1 MGFSNSFT
9 FLDREQDWAGFALVG
24 VNLTVPIFS
33 SFGRSAASQRAKINV
48 EKAKED
54 LIEIEQQLKLEV
66 SRAKSNYKFSIEDF
80 QNKQRNLELAERIER
95 KNEIK
100 FFEGIASSFE
110 LRQAQ
115 IQLYNAQQE
124 YLQAMLDVITKKADL
139 ETVLNITN

>member
-1 MGFSNSFT
+1 M
-9 FLDREQDWAGFALVG
+9 
-24 VNLTVPIFS
+24 
-33 SFGRSAASQRAKINV
+33 
-48 EKAKED
+48 
-54 LIEIEQQLKLEV
+54 

-115 IQLYNAQQE
+115 IQLYSAQQE